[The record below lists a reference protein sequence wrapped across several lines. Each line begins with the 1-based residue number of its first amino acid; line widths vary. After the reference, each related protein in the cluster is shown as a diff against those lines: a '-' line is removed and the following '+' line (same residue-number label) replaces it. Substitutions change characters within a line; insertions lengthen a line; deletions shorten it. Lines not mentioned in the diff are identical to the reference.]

1 MLERGGVRQT
11 EEDTVMRAS
20 LDTRLTSSLNL
31 TLILLSSL
39 FVSVS
44 LSSSS
49 CELQGRFN
57 LNRMYKAGDFVLGG
71 LTPFHYRPVYP
82 ELSFTSKQEPTCV
95 G

>member
-1 MLERGGVRQT
+1 MLERGGGRQT

-31 TLILLSSL
+31 TVILLSSL
-39 FVSVS
+39 SVSVS

-49 CELQGRFN
+49 CELQGRFH

-71 LTPFHYRPVYP
+71 LTPFHYRHVYP